1 MPKLLDTLGDLA
13 KGAGVA
19 ADTAVWL
26 GRYAK
31 RQYNSGKNGV
41 CLLCNNLQPEGH
53 ENTLIWTPSGAQ
65 RNTRP
70 GQIAQAGRVLAL
82 ALDKLSTKEL
92 LKSREINKETGV
104 PFRDCKYCRLLC
116 EIFDAFY
123 IDEWMSWVTE
133 TKNAMPVSFGLMIRQ
148 GAPLIVTTTGFV
160 HDKYWK
166 DARSD
171 IEIYLGADV
180 IPSAVSS
187 ALPPAIPGLPALGP
201 ASVRQTDTRSEACLK
216 FVKESVQECY
226 THHGACRNSS
236 KAFVPTRLLY
246 VGGGTAA
253 LRLCETA
260 TWQDQPPYVALS
272 HCWGGSKP
280 LSLIKTR
287 LSEFQKQINIA
298 DLPNT
303 FKDAITVTHELQLPY
318 LWIDSLCIIQ
328 DDTTDWEKE
337 AARMADVYSKAFVVV
352 TGSSSPN
359 PETPFLGP
367 REDEWLTKTFTF
379 PIAPGYNVPIQA
391 RKRAVLAAPL
401 DQGLL
406 EPRFTS
412 SWATL
417 KRVGPLYNRGW
428 CFQEAYLA
436 TRNLHFTPGS
446 LVFECKTHRR
456 GEDQLPPYPCTIP
469 GALGGGG
476 GPDPADQWR
485 MIVKSFTSRQL
496 TFGGDKLPAIGGAA
510 VMMPQAHG
518 GRYLAGLWADTLL
531 LDLMWQVM
539 PWMVLAGQESE
550 SLAYDDGAGGP
561 PTWSWASMKWGVV
574 WSPLKHPQPVARVLD
589 ARATVEGANP
599 YGKVSGGVVM
609 LQGRLRRC
617 RLRFDSR
624 LRHDAYYMLDDGT
637 MSKLQH
643 YRTDGPLSREAV
655 AGPYGVSVRR
665 ARGGPYGVD
674 TDKEVV
680 TAAVFFLACC
690 PFVGHIGR
698 QYVGLVLGTSPRSPG
713 SMERVGAIFNLPK
726 SWYDSAEEAVVT
738 VV

>member
-655 AGPYGVSVRR
+655 AG
-665 ARGGPYGVD
+665 
-674 TDKEVV
+674 
-680 TAAVFFLACC
+680 
-690 PFVGHIGR
+690 
-698 QYVGLVLGTSPRSPG
+698 
-713 SMERVGAIFNLPK
+713 
-726 SWYDSAEEAVVT
+726 
-738 VV
+738 